1 LRELREIVPTLTPYS
16 LGCGKYANGP
26 RYFLLVEWVDMLS
39 REDTPAEG
47 GSGLSLPQ
55 KLAKLHSTPA
65 KAPVGHHNPMFG
77 WHRSTYCGSTKQT
90 NTFRASWAKFYAE
103 NRLLAVLQQMDKSHG
118 PNEELRAALQAVV
131 DTIVPRLLGNGHLG
145 GRRGIMPVLVHGDL
159 WHGNKAYA
167 SNPAWEGPE
176 DILFDPSAC
185 YCHSGY
191 EISIMRCFGGFSAS
205 FYHEYH
211 RLVPKTEPIH
221 EYEDRIAL
229 YQL

>member
-1 LRELREIVPTLTPYS
+1 MQP
-16 LGCGKYANGP
+16 
-26 RYFLLVEWVDMLS
+26 
-39 REDTPAEG
+39 
-47 GSGLSLPQ
+47 
-55 KLAKLHSTPA
+55 
-65 KAPVGHHNPMFG
+65 
-77 WHRSTYCGSTKQT
+77 
-90 NTFRASWAKFYAE
+90 
-103 NRLLAVLQQMDKSHG
+103 
-118 PNEELRAALQAVV
+118 VV

-159 WHGNKAYA
+159 WHGNKAYG

-185 YCHSGY
+185 YCHSEY

-229 YQL
+229 YQLYHYLNHYLMFRGAYKDTAMDIVKKLTDKYITM